1 MKQTILLCGLAAG
14 LMAVP
19 MTASADSDVSKE
31 KASQNTPQGW
41 QAVELPSIAVITDA
55 NALNIK
61 DYGASTT
68 SADNTAAIQRA
79 LDAVPQGG
87 GMVVV
92 PAGTWL
98 CGPLQVKA
106 NTVLHLAAGATLRL
120 LPYGTYPSDNG
131 NYKNKTFLANRKN
144 ASDIIIEGE
153 STTTSIIDGQ
163 GAAWWKAVEQQ
174 KFDRPALV
182 RFSSGSRFL
191 VRNMRF
197 ENSPGVNVTIGQS
210 GKGSHGTVHD
220 VVIREPSS
228 SATTGQKS
236 HNTDGIPIWAPY
248 VNVYNC
254 DISNGDD
261 NVVVDSDGQYVH
273 VWNCKFGTGHGASI
287 GSFTERVHDVLWEDI
302 SFRDTDSGFRL
313 KSQRGRSGQ
322 VYNITMR
329 NCTMQNVMNPI
340 YIECWYDKSTK
351 PEPAQAPRAEPT
363 ATTPAFHDI
372 LIQHVT
378 ATATPYKKSDKA
390 AFPVYIYGLPESYV
404 RSVTLD
410 DVHVDAKKGMFLAYC
425 DVTFTGGCNIKNLTD
440 STKYMEKCYQANVTG
455 TYDGSGAT
463 AIVGPKVSKPTD
475 HDSVYTLLGTPRSQ
489 KSLSHGVYIVSHHK
503 VLVR

>member
-1 MKQTILLCGLAAG
+1 
-14 LMAVP
+14 MAVP
-19 MTASADSDVSKE
+19 VTANADSDVSKE

-41 QAVELPSIAVITDA
+41 QAVELPSIAAITDA
-55 NALNIK
+55 NTLNIK

-163 GAAWWKAVEQQ
+163 GAAWWKAVEQ
-174 KFDRPALV
+174 
-182 RFSSGSRFL
+182 
-191 VRNMRF
+191 
-197 ENSPGVNVTIGQS
+197 
-210 GKGSHGTVHD
+210 SHGTVHD

-228 SATTGQKS
+228 TATTGLKS

-248 VNVYNC
+248 VNIYNC

-302 SFRDTDSGFRL
+302 NFRGTDSGFRL

-351 PEPAQAPRAEPT
+351 PKPNQAPRADST

-425 DVTFTGGCNIKNLTD
+425 DVTFTGGCSIKNLTD
-440 STKYMEKCYQANVTG
+440 STKYMETRYEGKVTG
-455 TYDGSGAT
+455 IYDGSEAT

>member
-41 QAVELPSIAVITDA
+41 QAVELPSIAAITDA

-106 NTVLHLAAGATLRL
+106 KTVLHLAAGATLRL
-120 LPYGTYPSDNG
+120 LSYGTYPSDNG
-131 NYKNKTFLANRKN
+131 NYKTKTFLANRKN

-153 STTTSIIDGQ
+153 GTTTSIIDGQ

-390 AFPVYIYGLPESYV
+390 AFPVYIYGLPESHV
-404 RSVTLD
+404 RRVTLD

-463 AIVGPKVSKPTD
+463 AIVLPKASKLVGGD
-475 HDSVYTLLGTPRSQ
+475 YAYTLLGAPRSQ
-489 KSLSHGVYIVSHHK
+489 KSLSRGVYIVNHHK

>member
-1 MKQTILLCGLAAG
+1 
-14 LMAVP
+14 
-19 MTASADSDVSKE
+19 
-31 KASQNTPQGW
+31 
-41 QAVELPSIAVITDA
+41 
-55 NALNIK
+55 
-61 DYGASTT
+61 
-68 SADNTAAIQRA
+68 
-79 LDAVPQGG
+79 
-87 GMVVV
+87 
-92 PAGTWL
+92 
-98 CGPLQVKA
+98 
-106 NTVLHLAAGATLRL
+106 
-120 LPYGTYPSDNG
+120 
-131 NYKNKTFLANRKN
+131 
-144 ASDIIIEGE
+144 
-153 STTTSIIDGQ
+153 
-163 GAAWWKAVEQQ
+163 
-174 KFDRPALV
+174 
-182 RFSSGSRFL
+182 
-191 VRNMRF
+191 MRF
-197 ENSPGVNVTIGQS
+197 ENAPGVNVTIGQS

-228 SATTGQKS
+228 AASTGQKS

-302 SFRDTDSGFRL
+302 NFRGTDSGFRL

-351 PEPAQAPRAEPT
+351 PKPNQAPRADST

-425 DVTFTGGCNIKNLTD
+425 DVTFTGGCSIKNLTD
-440 STKYMEKCYQANVTG
+440 STKYIAKRYEANITG
-455 TYDGSGAT
+455 SYDGSETT
-463 AIVGPKVSKPTD
+463 AINGVKVSKPTD

>member
-1 MKQTILLCGLAAG
+1 MKHTILLCGLAAG

-19 MTASADSDVSKE
+19 ITASADSDVSKE

-41 QAVELPSIAVITDA
+41 QAVELPSIAAITDA
-55 NALNIK
+55 NTLNIK

-79 LDAVPQGG
+79 LDAVPQEG
-87 GMVVV
+87 GMVVIPV
-92 PAGTWL
+92 GTWL

-106 NTVLHLAAGATLRL
+106 HTVLHLSAGATLRL

-351 PEPAQAPRAEPT
+351 PEPAQAPQAEST
-363 ATTPAFHDI
+363 VTTPAFHDI

-390 AFPVYIYGLPESYV
+390 AFPVYIYGLPESHV
-404 RSVTLD
+404 RRVTLD

-463 AIVGPKVSKPTD
+463 AIVLPKASKLVGGD
-475 HDSVYTLLGTPRSQ
+475 YAYTLLGAPRLQ
-489 KSLSHGVYIVSHHK
+489 KSLSRGVYIVNHHK

>member
-1 MKQTILLCGLAAG
+1 MKHYSLFCCLAAG
-14 LMAVP
+14 LMAMP
-19 MTASADSDVSKE
+19 ASTWADSDVSAE
-31 KASQNTPQGW
+31 KAEQNTPQGW
-41 QAVELPSIAVITDA
+41 KAVDLPVIAAITA
-55 NALNIK
+55 NNTFNITA
-61 DYGASTT
+61 YGASTS

-79 LDAVPQGG
+79 LDAVPSAG
-87 GMVVV
+87 GMVVI

-98 CGPLQVKA
+98 SGPLKLKA
-106 NTVLHLAAGATLRL
+106 HTVLHLAAGATLKL

-131 NYKNKTFLANRKN
+131 NYKPMTFLANRTN
-144 ASDIIIEGE
+144 ATDIIIEGE

-163 GAAWWKAVEQQ
+163 GEPWWKAVEQK
-174 KFDRPALV
+174 KFDRPALI

-191 VRNMRF
+191 VRNMRV
-197 ENSPGVNVTIGQS
+197 ENAPGVNITIGQN

-228 SATTGQKS
+228 TATTGQKS

-248 VNVYNC
+248 VNIYNC

-261 NVVVDSDGQYVH
+261 NVVVDSDGQFVH
-273 VWNCKFGTGHGASI
+273 VWNCQFGTGHGASI
-287 GSFTERVHDVLWEDI
+287 GSFTERVHDVLWEGI
-302 SFRDTDSGFRL
+302 TFKGTDSGFRL

-329 NCTMQNVMNPI
+329 NCTMQGVLNPI
-340 YIECWYDKSTK
+340 YIECWYDKSKK
-351 PEPAQAPRAEPT
+351 PVPAEAPTADSV

-390 AFPVYIYGLPESYV
+390 AFPVYIYGLPESRV
-404 RSVTLD
+404 RHVTLD
-410 DVHVDAKKGMFLAYC
+410 DVQVEAKKGMFLAYC
-425 DVTFTGGCNIKNLTD
+425 DVTFTGGCRISNLTD
-440 STKYMEKCYQANVTG
+440 STARVANRYEAHVSG
-455 TYDGSGAT
+455 SYDGS
-463 AIVGPKVSKPTD
+463 PTTTVRQPRVTTTSNRD
-475 HDSVYTLLGTPRSQ
+475 YAYTLQGAKRSATTLQ
-489 KSLSHGVYIVSHHK
+489 HGVYIVNHQK

>member
-41 QAVELPSIAVITDA
+41 QAVELPSIAAITDA
-55 NALNIK
+55 NTLNIK

-287 GSFTERVHDVLWEDI
+287 GSFTEHVHDVLWEDI

-390 AFPVYIYGLPESYV
+390 AFPVYIYGLPESHV
-404 RSVTLD
+404 RRVTLD

-463 AIVGPKVSKPTD
+463 AIVLPKASKLVGGD
-475 HDSVYTLLGTPRSQ
+475 YAYTLLGAPRSQ
-489 KSLSHGVYIVSHHK
+489 KSLSRGVYIVNHHK

>member
-1 MKQTILLCGLAAG
+1 MKQKTLLCCLAAG
-14 LMAVP
+14 LLAVP
-19 MTASADSDVSKE
+19 MASWADSDVTAE

-41 QAVELPSIAVITDA
+41 KAVELPSIAVITAA
-55 NALNIK
+55 NTLNIK
-61 DYGASTT
+61 DYGASAS
-68 SADNTAAIQRA
+68 SADNTTAIQRA
-79 LDAVPQGG
+79 LDAVPQAG

-98 CGPLQVKA
+98 CGPLKVKA
-106 NTVLHLAAGATLRL
+106 RTVLHLAAGASLRL
-120 LPYGTYPSDNG
+120 LPYGTYPSANG
-131 NYKNKTFLANRKN
+131 NYKPMTFLANRKD

-163 GAAWWKAVEQQ
+163 GAAWWKAVEQK

-197 ENSPGVNVTIGQS
+197 ENAPGVNVTIGQN

-228 SATTGQKS
+228 SAATGQKS

-248 VNVYNC
+248 VNIYNC

-302 SFRDTDSGFRL
+302 SFHGTDSGFRL

-329 NCTMQNVMNPI
+329 NCTMQGVLNPI

-351 PEPAQAPRAEPT
+351 PVPAQAPQADST

-390 AFPVYIYGLPESYV
+390 AFPVYIYGLPESHV
-404 RSVTLD
+404 RRVKLD

-425 DVTFTGGCNIKNLTD
+425 DVSFTGGCRISNLTD
-440 STKYMEKCYQANVTG
+440 STALVVTRYSAVVNG
-455 TYDGSGAT
+455 TYDGSQAT
-463 AIVGPKVSKPTD
+463 AIGTLKASKSSSRD
-475 HDSVYTLLGTPRSQ
+475 YAYTLLGMPRRQS
-489 KSLSHGVYIVSHHK
+489 SLSRGVYIVNHQK
-503 VLVR
+503 IVVR

>member
-1 MKQTILLCGLAAG
+1 MKHMILLCSLAAG

-19 MTASADSDVSKE
+19 VTANADSDVSKE

-106 NTVLHLAAGATLRL
+106 KTVLHLAAGATLRL
-120 LPYGTYPSDNG
+120 LSYGTYPSDNG
-131 NYKNKTFLANRKN
+131 NYKTKTFLANRKN

-153 STTTSIIDGQ
+153 GTTTSIIDGQ

-390 AFPVYIYGLPESYV
+390 AFPVYIYGLPESHV
-404 RSVTLD
+404 RRVTLD

-463 AIVGPKVSKPTD
+463 AIVLPKASKLVGGD
-475 HDSVYTLLGTPRSQ
+475 YAYTLLGAPRSQ
-489 KSLSHGVYIVSHHK
+489 KSLSRGVYIVNHHK